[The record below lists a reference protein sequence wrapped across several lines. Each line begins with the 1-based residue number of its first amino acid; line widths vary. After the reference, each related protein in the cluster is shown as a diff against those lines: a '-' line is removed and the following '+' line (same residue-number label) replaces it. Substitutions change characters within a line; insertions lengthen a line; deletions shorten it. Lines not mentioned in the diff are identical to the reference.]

1 MFNFKNITLAFLLIF
16 SFSEAK
22 VLNGVS
28 IIVEDEPITTAEI
41 QAVQH
46 RMRISKKKAIDI
58 LIQSSLQK
66 SVSKDINVGEDEIN
80 AKIAQIASINKLTIK
95 KMQSILKKQ
104 GMKWYDYRQRIKTE
118 MKKQKFYQ
126 TNIAPLIPIPG
137 DDQLKLFYK
146 KNRKLFKMPTR
157 VTMIEYSAKDIDT
170 LKHFIADK
178 RFKKGISQRSV
189 TKTTKDGELFDR
201 VVRTPIGAY
210 TKPINAGDRYIVYKI
225 KSKQG
230 SKILPYDKV
239 KNGVIRAW
247 KYKQRE
253 KATKDYFKKLRTSA
267 IIEYV
272 R

>member
-1 MFNFKNITLAFLLIF
+1 MFDLKKIIVALLLIF

-41 QAVQH
+41 KAIQH
-46 RMRISKKKAIDI
+46 RMRVSKKKAIDI

-66 SVSKDINVGEDEIN
+66 SVSKDIVVAEDEIN
-80 AKIAQIASINKLTIK
+80 AKIEQIASMNKLTIK
-95 KMQSILKKQ
+95 KMQTILKKQ

-157 VTMIEYSAKDIDT
+157 VEMVEYSAKELDT
-170 LKHFIADK
+170 IKNFLADK
-178 RFKKGISQRSV
+178 RFKKGIRTKNV
-189 TKTTKDGELFDR
+189 TKTTKDKGLFDT
-201 VVRTPIGAY
+201 VVRTPIGAF

-230 SKILPYDKV
+230 AKILPYSKV

-247 KYKQRE
+247 KHNQRA
-253 KATKDYFKKLRTSA
+253 KATKDYFQKLRTSA
-267 IIEYV
+267 IIEYI

>member
-1 MFNFKNITLAFLLIF
+1 MFNLKKIILALILIF
-16 SFSEAK
+16 SFSEGK

-41 QAVQH
+41 NAIQH
-46 RMRISKKKAIDI
+46 RMKVSKKKAIDI

-66 SVSKDINVGEDEIN
+66 SVSKDIVISEDEIN
-80 AKIAQIASINKLTIK
+80 AKIEQIASMNKLTIK
-95 KMQSILKKQ
+95 KMQIILKKQ

-126 TNIAPLIPIPG
+126 RNIAPLIPIPN

-157 VTMIEYSAKDIDT
+157 VSMIEYSAKDIDT
-170 LKHFIADK
+170 IKHFMADK
-178 RFKKGISQRSV
+178 RFKKGISSKNV
-189 TKTTKDGELFDR
+189 IKTTKDGALFDT
-201 VVRTPIGAY
+201 VVRTPIGAF

-230 SKILPYDKV
+230 AKILPYNKV

-247 KYKQRE
+247 KHNQRAE
-253 KATKDYFKKLRTSA
+253 ATKDYFKKLRTSA
-267 IIEYV
+267 IIEYI